1 MWNQHKAMRSD
12 FKPTMKRST
21 EVPVKEQ
28 ASKCT
33 TEGGGTRERRGYS
46 SLGSYAL
53 SVGYPTGLGLQQIGE
68 TLGKLG
74 EVSYIDL

>member
-1 MWNQHKAMRSD
+1 
-12 FKPTMKRST
+12 MKLST

-28 ASKCT
+28 VSKCT
-33 TEGGGTRERRGYS
+33 AEGGGTRERRGYS
-46 SLGSYAL
+46 SLGSYAT
-53 SVGYPTGLGLQQIGE
+53 SVGYPTGLGLQQIEE